1 MRKAWYRADTLKD
14 GVYIVAV
21 AVASYYKTTTHI
33 GWDWWPPHPYRYT
46 VVHKP
51 ANIITFILG
60 DNDERIG
67 DDCYMWFYRV
77 DN

>member
-1 MRKAWYRADTLKD
+1 MPVNRTALGEGLNRWNPRLSRR
-14 GVYIVAV
+14 G
-21 AVASYYKTTTHI
+21 
-33 GWDWWPPHPYRYT
+33 GGQT

-60 DNDERIG
+60 DNDEKIG